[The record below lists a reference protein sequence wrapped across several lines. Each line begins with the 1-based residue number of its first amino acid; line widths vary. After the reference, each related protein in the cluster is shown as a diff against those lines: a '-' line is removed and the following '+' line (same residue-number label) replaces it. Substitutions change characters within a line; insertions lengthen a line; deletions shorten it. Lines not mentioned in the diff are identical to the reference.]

1 MLLSKAREYAFDGAE
16 AFEVSPTTGE
26 AVWVSRVDQD
36 LFDSYVKPLV
46 SIIFNLP
53 FTETL

>member
-1 MLLSKAREYAFDGAE
+1 MFLSNARDFAVDVAE

-26 AVWVSRVDQD
+26 AVWFSRIDKD
-36 LFDSYVKPLV
+36 HFDSYVKPLF